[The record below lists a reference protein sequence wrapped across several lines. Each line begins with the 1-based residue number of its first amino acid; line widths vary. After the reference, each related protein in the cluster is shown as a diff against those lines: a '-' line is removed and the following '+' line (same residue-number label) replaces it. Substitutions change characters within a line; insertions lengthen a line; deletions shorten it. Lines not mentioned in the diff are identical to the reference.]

1 VTRPA
6 LLRAAVVPF
15 VAAPLLASS
24 LLATAAQAGPATTH
38 GGPVLTVAPGDDE
51 TTDADRPVRIDV
63 GRFEPRTVT
72 PGATVTVAGTLTNT
86 GTEAIDGLTIRLQ
99 RGEVRAT
106 REELA
111 AASRD
116 RDPATAVT
124 PGFRPVPGTLKPGG
138 TLDFSY
144 SIPAA
149 ELHLDRNGVYPVLLN
164 LNGTTADDEQQRVG
178 ELTTFVIQQPAVTPA
193 RTTVGWLWPL
203 AERTHRNAAGDFVDD
218 GLTQL
223 IGPDGRLDRALTAI
237 ERLPSTPS
245 PGTARPVPAVPV
257 TLAIDPALVE
267 ELEIMADGPYAVAG
281 DAGAGRGTEAARRFL
296 DRLKAMAAVH
306 PIVAL
311 PYGDV
316 DADALVATGLS
327 DALTRA
333 LPGTP
338 AGTAEDPPTADDED
352 ATPQTTTAGP
362 TGTTAPEAPAPR
374 TGDSAGVE
382 ILAGA
387 LHVEPRADLAWAA
400 GGSYRADTLAAL
412 QDAGTTEVVLGPGS
426 LSEGDRAVG
435 LPGGRAAAHTRLAT
449 DAGNLDVLV
458 ADAALGD
465 LAGSAEQVPGGPRLA
480 EQRYLA
486 ELAVLGLQAP
496 RGTEQTV
503 LVAPPRQVDAGP
515 DGAGAMM
522 ADTAGLPWLRP
533 GSVESLTAAEPVDA
547 GRLSDPVD
555 AVQLDAAGLTA
566 IGQGIAARND
576 LAGAVVGDP
585 DTALRAT
592 DAAAARAGS
601 VAWRFDAE
609 GFRAAATDFRGQV
622 DRLRDRVTLLA
633 PADGTYTL
641 ASSDSPLVMTVHN
654 ELPFAVQVR
663 LDVRTRGK
671 KGLSIGDI
679 GAQTLAPEQRTTL
692 QVPTQVRQ
700 SGGLTVTAVLT
711 TPGGGTLGDTVQM
724 HVKSTAYG
732 PISLIITIGSAALL
746 GLLFL
751 RRLIRFVLRRR
762 RAAAEEAGTG
772 PGVPGPEGALVPQ
785 PPTRSPV

>member
-15 VAAPLLASS
+15 VAAPLLASC
-24 LLATAAQAGPATTH
+24 LMAPAAHAGPATTH
-38 GGPVLTVAPGDDE
+38 GGPVLAAPAHGKK
-51 TTDADRPVRIDV
+51 TDVDRPVRIEV

-111 AASRD
+111 AASSD
-116 RDPATAVT
+116 PDPATAVT

-144 SIPAA
+144 SITAA

-164 LNGTTADDEQQRVG
+164 LNGTTTTDEQQRVG
-178 ELTTFVIQQPAVTPA
+178 ELATFVIQQPAVTPA
-193 RTTVGWLWPL
+193 RTTVAWLWPL
-203 AERTHRNAAGDFVDD
+203 TERSHRNAAGTFVDD

-223 IGPDGRLDRALTAI
+223 IGPGGRLDRALTAI
-237 ERLPSTPS
+237 ERLPATAS

-257 TLAIDPALVE
+257 TLAVDPSLVE
-267 ELEIMADGPYAVAG
+267 ELQIMADGPYAVGGEA
-281 DAGAGRGTEAARRFL
+281 DAGRGTDAARAFL
-296 DRLKAMAAVH
+296 HRLAAMAAVH
-306 PIVAL
+306 PVVAL
-311 PYGDV
+311 PYGDA
-316 DADALVATGLS
+316 DADALVATGLT

-338 AGTAEDPPTADDED
+338 AGTAEDPPSAADE
-352 ATPQTTTAGP
+352 ATPTTTTTAGP
-362 TGTTAPEAPAPR
+362 SGTTAPEAPAPR

-382 ILAGA
+382 ILADA
-387 LHVEPRADLAWAA
+387 LDVEPRADLAWAA

-412 QDAGTTEVVLGPGS
+412 QDGGTTEVVLGPDS
-426 LSEGDRAVG
+426 LSDGDRAVG
-435 LPGGRAAAHTRLAT
+435 LPRGRAAAHTRLAT

-458 ADAALGD
+458 ADSALSD
-465 LAGSAEQVPGGPRLA
+465 IAGSAEAVPGGPRLA
-480 EQRYLA
+480 EQQYLA

-533 GSVESLTAAEPVDA
+533 GSVESLTAAPPVGA

-555 AVQLDAAGLTA
+555 AVQLDAAGLAA

-576 LAGAVVGDP
+576 LAGAVVGDA

-592 DAAAARAGS
+592 DAAAARASS
-601 VAWRFDAE
+601 VAWRSDAG
-609 GFRAAATDFRGQV
+609 GFRAAARDFRDRV
-622 DRLRDRVTLLA
+622 DRLRGRVTLLA

-654 ELPFAVQVR
+654 DLPFAVRVR
-663 LDVRTRGK
+663 LDARTRGK
-671 KGLSIGDI
+671 KGLSISDI
-679 GAQTLAPEQRTTL
+679 GPQTLAPEQRTTL

-700 SGGLTVTAVLT
+700 SGGFAVTAVLT

-751 RRLIRFVLRRR
+751 RRLIRFILRRR

-772 PGVPGPEGALVPQ
+772 PGVPGPEGALVAQ

>member
-6 LLRAAVVPF
+6 LLRAAVVPI
-15 VAAPLLASS
+15 VAAPLMASC
-24 LLATAAQAGPATTH
+24 LLAPAAQAGSLSTH
-38 GGPVLTVAPGDDE
+38 SGPVLTASPRHGA
-51 TTDADRPVRIDV
+51 TTDADRPVTIEV
-63 GRFEPRTVT
+63 GRFEPRTIT
-72 PGATVTVAGTLTNT
+72 PGTTVTVAGTLTNT
-86 GTEAIDGLTIRLQ
+86 GGEAIKGLTIRLQ
-99 RGEVRAT
+99 RGEVRTT

-116 RDPATAVT
+116 PDPATEVT
-124 PGFRPVPGTLKPGG
+124 PGFRPVPGTLKAGG

-164 LNGTTADDEQQRVG
+164 LNGTTDTDGQQRVG
-178 ELTTFVIQQPAVTPA
+178 ELATYVIQQPAVTPA
-193 RTTVGWLWPL
+193 RTTVAWLWPL
-203 AERTHRNAAGDFVDD
+203 TERSHRNAAGAFVDD

-223 IGPDGRLDRALTAI
+223 VGPDGRLDRALTAI
-237 ERLPSTPS
+237 ERLPATPS
-245 PGTARPVPAVPV
+245 PGTAQPVPAVPV
-257 TLAIDPALVE
+257 TLAVDPALVE
-267 ELEIMADGPYAVAG
+267 ELELMAAGPYAVGG
-281 DAGAGRGTEAARRFL
+281 DAGAGRGTEAARTFL
-296 DRLKAMAAVH
+296 DRLKAVAAVH
-306 PIVAL
+306 PVVAL

-327 DALTRA
+327 DALARA

-338 AGTAEDPPTADDED
+338 AGTAEDPPAPGED
-352 ATPQTTTAGP
+352 GATPQTTTAGP
-362 TGTTAPEAPAPR
+362 TGTPAPQAPAPR

-382 ILAGA
+382 ILADA
-387 LHVEPRADLAWAA
+387 LDVRPRADLAWAA

-412 QDAGTTEVVLGPGS
+412 QDGGTTEVVLGPGS
-426 LSEGDRAVG
+426 LSDGDRAVG

-458 ADAALGD
+458 ADSALSD
-465 LAGSAEQVPGGPRLA
+465 IAGSAEAVPGGPRLA
-480 EQRYLA
+480 EQQYLA

-533 GSVESLTAAEPVDA
+533 GSVESLTAAPPVGA

-555 AVQLDAAGLTA
+555 AVQLDATGLAA

-576 LAGAVVGDP
+576 LAGAVVGDA

-592 DAAAARAGS
+592 DAAAARASS
-601 VAWRFDAE
+601 VAWRSDTGA
-609 GFRAAATDFRGQV
+609 FRAAARDFRDRV
-622 DRLRDRVTLLA
+622 DRLRGRVTLLA

-654 ELPFAVQVR
+654 DLPFAVRVR
-663 LDVRTRGK
+663 LDARTRGK
-671 KGLSIGDI
+671 KGLSISDI
-679 GAQTLAPEQRTTL
+679 GPQTLAPEQRTTL

-700 SGGLTVTAVLT
+700 SGGFAVTAVLT

-751 RRLIRFVLRRR
+751 RRLIRFILRRR
-762 RAAAEEAGTG
+762 RAAADEAVTG
-772 PGVPGPEGALVPQ
+772 PGVPGPEGALVAQ

>member
-1 VTRPA
+1 MTRPA

-15 VAAPLLASS
+15 VAAPLLASC
-24 LLATAAQAGPATTH
+24 LLAPAAQAGPATTH
-38 GGPVLTVAPGDDE
+38 GVPVLAAPAHAKK
-51 TTDADRPVRIDV
+51 TDADRPVRIEV

-72 PGATVTVAGTLTNT
+72 PGATITVAGTLTNT

-99 RGEVRAT
+99 RGEVRTT

-111 AASRD
+111 AASSD
-116 RDPATAVT
+116 PDPASAVT

-164 LNGTTADDEQQRVG
+164 LNGTTTTDQQQRVG
-178 ELTTFVIQQPAVTPA
+178 ELATFVIQQPAVTPA
-193 RTTVGWLWPL
+193 RTTVAWLWPL
-203 AERTHRNAAGDFVDD
+203 TERSHRNAAGTFVDD

-237 ERLPSTPS
+237 ERLPATAP

-257 TLAIDPALVE
+257 TLAVDPALVE
-267 ELEIMADGPYAVAG
+267 ELQIMANGPYAVGGEA
-281 DAGAGRGTEAARRFL
+281 DAGRGTDAAREFL
-296 DRLKAMAAVH
+296 HRLAAMAAVH
-306 PIVAL
+306 PVVAL
-311 PYGDV
+311 PYGDA
-316 DADALVATGLS
+316 DADALVATGLT

-338 AGTAEDPPTADDED
+338 AGTAEDPPAAAGE
-352 ATPQTTTAGP
+352 ATPTTTTAGP
-362 TGTTAPEAPAPR
+362 SGTTAPEAPAPR

-382 ILAGA
+382 ILADA
-387 LHVEPRADLAWAA
+387 LDVEPRADLAWAA
-400 GGSYRADTLAAL
+400 GGSYRADTIAAL
-412 QDAGTTEVVLGPGS
+412 QDGGTTEVVLGPDS
-426 LSEGDRAVG
+426 LSDGDRAVG

-449 DAGNLDVLV
+449 DKGNLDVLV
-458 ADAALGD
+458 ADSALSD
-465 LAGSAEQVPGGPRLA
+465 IAGSAEAVPGGPRLA
-480 EQRYLA
+480 EQQYLA

-533 GSVESLTAAEPVDA
+533 GSVESLTAAPPVGA

-555 AVQLDAAGLTA
+555 AVQLDSTGLAA

-576 LAGAVVGDP
+576 LAGAVVGDA

-592 DAAAARAGS
+592 DAAAARASS
-601 VAWRFDAE
+601 VAWRSDAG
-609 GFRAAATDFRGQV
+609 GFRAAARDFRDRV
-622 DRLRDRVTLLA
+622 DRLRGRVTLLA

-654 ELPFAVQVR
+654 DLPFAVRVR
-663 LDVRTRGK
+663 LDARTRGK
-671 KGLSIGDI
+671 KGLSISDI

-700 SGGLTVTAVLT
+700 SGGFAVTAVLT

-751 RRLIRFVLRRR
+751 RRLIRFILRRR
-762 RAAAEEAGTG
+762 RTAAEEAGTG
-772 PGVPGPEGALVPQ
+772 PGVPGPEGALVAQ

>member
-15 VAAPLLASS
+15 VAAPLLASC
-24 LLATAAQAGPATTH
+24 LLAPAAQAGPATTH
-38 GGPVLTVAPGDDE
+38 GVPVLAAPAHAKK
-51 TTDADRPVRIDV
+51 TDADRPVRIEV

-72 PGATVTVAGTLTNT
+72 PGATITVAGTLTNT

-99 RGEVRAT
+99 RGEVRTT

-111 AASRD
+111 AASSD
-116 RDPATAVT
+116 PDPASAVT

-164 LNGTTADDEQQRVG
+164 LNGTTTTDQQQRVG
-178 ELTTFVIQQPAVTPA
+178 ELATFVIQQPAVTPA
-193 RTTVGWLWPL
+193 RTTVAWLWPL
-203 AERTHRNAAGDFVDD
+203 TERSHRNAAGTFVDD

-237 ERLPSTPS
+237 ERLPATAP

-257 TLAIDPALVE
+257 TLAVDPALVE
-267 ELEIMADGPYAVAG
+267 ELQIMANGPYAVGGEA
-281 DAGAGRGTEAARRFL
+281 DAGRGTDAAREFL
-296 DRLKAMAAVH
+296 HRLAAMAAVH
-306 PIVAL
+306 PVVAL
-311 PYGDV
+311 PYGDA
-316 DADALVATGLS
+316 DADALVATGLT

-338 AGTAEDPPTADDED
+338 AGTAEDPPAAAGE
-352 ATPQTTTAGP
+352 ATPTTTTAGP
-362 TGTTAPEAPAPR
+362 SGTTAPEAPAPR

-382 ILAGA
+382 ILADA
-387 LHVEPRADLAWAA
+387 LDVEPRADLAWAA
-400 GGSYRADTLAAL
+400 GGSYRADTIAAL
-412 QDAGTTEVVLGPGS
+412 QDGGTTEVVLGPDS
-426 LSEGDRAVG
+426 LSDGDRAVG

-449 DAGNLDVLV
+449 DKGNLDVLV
-458 ADAALGD
+458 ADSALSD
-465 LAGSAEQVPGGPRLA
+465 IAGSAEAVPGGPRLA
-480 EQRYLA
+480 EQQYLA

-522 ADTAGLPWLRP
+522 ADTAGLPWLQP
-533 GSVESLTAAEPVDA
+533 GSVESLTAAPPVGA

-555 AVQLDAAGLTA
+555 AVQLDSTGLAA

-576 LAGAVVGDP
+576 LAGAVVGDA

-592 DAAAARAGS
+592 DAAAARASS
-601 VAWRFDAE
+601 VAWRSDAG
-609 GFRAAATDFRGQV
+609 GFRAAARDFRDRV
-622 DRLRDRVTLLA
+622 DRLRGRVTLLA

-654 ELPFAVQVR
+654 DLPFAVRVR
-663 LDVRTRGK
+663 LDARTRGK
-671 KGLSIGDI
+671 KGLSISDI

-700 SGGLTVTAVLT
+700 SGGFAVTAVLT

-751 RRLIRFVLRRR
+751 RRLIRFILRRR
-762 RAAAEEAGTG
+762 RTAAEEAGTG
-772 PGVPGPEGALVPQ
+772 PGVPGPEGALVAQ

>member
-15 VAAPLLASS
+15 VAAPLLASC
-24 LLATAAQAGPATTH
+24 LLAPAAQAGPATTH
-38 GGPVLTVAPGDDE
+38 GVPVLAAPAHAKK
-51 TTDADRPVRIDV
+51 TDADRPVRIEV

-72 PGATVTVAGTLTNT
+72 PGATITVAGTLTNT

-99 RGEVRAT
+99 RGEVRTT

-111 AASRD
+111 AASSD
-116 RDPATAVT
+116 PDPASAVT

-164 LNGTTADDEQQRVG
+164 LNGTTTTDQQQRVG
-178 ELTTFVIQQPAVTPA
+178 ELATFVIQQPAVTPA
-193 RTTVGWLWPL
+193 RTTVAWLWPL
-203 AERTHRNAAGDFVDD
+203 TERSHRNAAGTFVDD

-237 ERLPSTPS
+237 ERLPATAP

-257 TLAIDPALVE
+257 TLAVDPALVE
-267 ELEIMADGPYAVAG
+267 ELQIMANGPYAVGGEA
-281 DAGAGRGTEAARRFL
+281 DAGRGTDAAREFL
-296 DRLKAMAAVH
+296 HRLAAMAAVH
-306 PIVAL
+306 PVVAL
-311 PYGDV
+311 PYGDA
-316 DADALVATGLS
+316 DADALVATGLT

-338 AGTAEDPPTADDED
+338 AGTAEDPPAAAGE
-352 ATPQTTTAGP
+352 ATPTTTTAGP
-362 TGTTAPEAPAPR
+362 SGTTAPEAPAPR

-382 ILAGA
+382 ILADA
-387 LHVEPRADLAWAA
+387 LDVEPRADLAWAA
-400 GGSYRADTLAAL
+400 GGSYRADTIAAL
-412 QDAGTTEVVLGPGS
+412 QDGGTTEVVLGPDS
-426 LSEGDRAVG
+426 LSDGDRAVG

-458 ADAALGD
+458 ADSALSD
-465 LAGSAEQVPGGPRLA
+465 IAGSAEAVPGGPRLA
-480 EQRYLA
+480 EQQYLA

-533 GSVESLTAAEPVDA
+533 GSVESLTAAPPVGA

-555 AVQLDAAGLTA
+555 AVQLDSTGLAA

-576 LAGAVVGDP
+576 LAGAVVGDA

-592 DAAAARAGS
+592 DAAAARASS
-601 VAWRFDAE
+601 VAWRSDAG
-609 GFRAAATDFRGQV
+609 GFRAAARDFRDRV
-622 DRLRDRVTLLA
+622 DRLRGRVTLLA

-654 ELPFAVQVR
+654 DLPFAVRVR
-663 LDVRTRGK
+663 LDARTRGK
-671 KGLSIGDI
+671 KGLSISDI

-700 SGGLTVTAVLT
+700 SGGFAVTAVLT

-751 RRLIRFVLRRR
+751 RRLIRFILRRR

-772 PGVPGPEGALVPQ
+772 PGVPGPEGALVAQ

>member
-1 VTRPA
+1 MTRPA

-15 VAAPLLASS
+15 VAAPLLASC
-24 LLATAAQAGPATTH
+24 LLAPAAQAGPATTH
-38 GGPVLTVAPGDDE
+38 GVPVLAAPAHAKK
-51 TTDADRPVRIDV
+51 TDADRPVRIEV

-72 PGATVTVAGTLTNT
+72 PGATITVAGTLTNT

-99 RGEVRAT
+99 RGEVRTT

-111 AASRD
+111 AASSD
-116 RDPATAVT
+116 PDPASAVT

-164 LNGTTADDEQQRVG
+164 LNGTTTTDEQQRVG
-178 ELTTFVIQQPAVTPA
+178 ELATFVIQQPAVTPA
-193 RTTVGWLWPL
+193 RTTVAWLWPL
-203 AERTHRNAAGDFVDD
+203 TERSHRNAAGTFVDD

-237 ERLPSTPS
+237 ERLPATAP

-257 TLAIDPALVE
+257 TLAVDPALVE
-267 ELEIMADGPYAVAG
+267 ELQIMANGPYAVGGEA
-281 DAGAGRGTEAARRFL
+281 DAGRGTDAAREFL
-296 DRLKAMAAVH
+296 HRLAAMAAVH
-306 PIVAL
+306 PVVAL
-311 PYGDV
+311 PYGDA
-316 DADALVATGLS
+316 DADALVATGLT

-338 AGTAEDPPTADDED
+338 AGTAEDPPPAAGE
-352 ATPQTTTAGP
+352 ATPTTTTAGP
-362 TGTTAPEAPAPR
+362 SGTTAPEAPAPR

-382 ILAGA
+382 ILADA
-387 LHVEPRADLAWAA
+387 LDVEPRADLAWAA
-400 GGSYRADTLAAL
+400 GGSYRADTIAAL
-412 QDAGTTEVVLGPGS
+412 QDGGTTEVVLGPDS
-426 LSEGDRAVG
+426 LSDGDRAVG

-449 DAGNLDVLV
+449 DKGNLDVLV
-458 ADAALGD
+458 ADSALSD
-465 LAGSAEQVPGGPRLA
+465 IAGSAEAVPGGPRLA
-480 EQRYLA
+480 EQQYLA

-522 ADTAGLPWLRP
+522 ADTAGLPWLQP
-533 GSVESLTAAEPVDA
+533 GSVESLTAAPPVGA

-555 AVQLDAAGLTA
+555 AVQLDSTGLAA

-576 LAGAVVGDP
+576 LAGAVVGDA

-592 DAAAARAGS
+592 DAAAARASS
-601 VAWRFDAE
+601 VAWRSDAG
-609 GFRAAATDFRGQV
+609 GFRAAARDFRDRV
-622 DRLRDRVTLLA
+622 DRLRGRVTLLA

-654 ELPFAVQVR
+654 DLPFAVRVR
-663 LDVRTRGK
+663 LDARTRGK
-671 KGLSIGDI
+671 KGLSISDI

-700 SGGLTVTAVLT
+700 SGGFAVTAVLT

-751 RRLIRFVLRRR
+751 RRLIRFILRRR
-762 RAAAEEAGTG
+762 RTAAEEAGTG
-772 PGVPGPEGALVPQ
+772 PGVPGPEGALVAQ

>member
-15 VAAPLLASS
+15 VAAPLLASC
-24 LLATAAQAGPATTH
+24 LLAPAAQAGPATTH
-38 GGPVLTVAPGDDE
+38 GVPVLAAPAHAKK
-51 TTDADRPVRIDV
+51 TDADRPVRIEV

-72 PGATVTVAGTLTNT
+72 PGATITVAGTLTNT

-99 RGEVRAT
+99 RGEVRTT

-111 AASRD
+111 AASSD
-116 RDPATAVT
+116 PDPASAVT

-164 LNGTTADDEQQRVG
+164 LNGTTTTDQQQRVG
-178 ELTTFVIQQPAVTPA
+178 ELATFVIQQPAVTPA
-193 RTTVGWLWPL
+193 RTTVAWLWPL
-203 AERTHRNAAGDFVDD
+203 TERSHRNAAGTFVDD

-237 ERLPSTPS
+237 ERLPATAP

-257 TLAIDPALVE
+257 TLAVDPALVE
-267 ELEIMADGPYAVAG
+267 ELQIMANGPYAVGGEA
-281 DAGAGRGTEAARRFL
+281 DAGRGTDAAREFL
-296 DRLKAMAAVH
+296 HRLAAMAAVH
-306 PIVAL
+306 PVVAL
-311 PYGDV
+311 PYGDA
-316 DADALVATGLS
+316 DADALVATGLT

-338 AGTAEDPPTADDED
+338 AGTAEDPPAAAGE
-352 ATPQTTTAGP
+352 ATPTTTTAGP
-362 TGTTAPEAPAPR
+362 SGTTAPEAPAPR

-382 ILAGA
+382 ILADA
-387 LHVEPRADLAWAA
+387 LDVEPRADLAWAA
-400 GGSYRADTLAAL
+400 GGSYRADTIAAL
-412 QDAGTTEVVLGPGS
+412 QDGGTTEVVLGPDS
-426 LSEGDRAVG
+426 LSDGDRAVG

-449 DAGNLDVLV
+449 DKGNLDVLV
-458 ADAALGD
+458 ADSALSD
-465 LAGSAEQVPGGPRLA
+465 IAGSAEAVPGGPRLA
-480 EQRYLA
+480 EQQYLA

-533 GSVESLTAAEPVDA
+533 GSVESLTAAPPVGA

-555 AVQLDAAGLTA
+555 AVQLDSTGLAA

-576 LAGAVVGDP
+576 LAGAVVGDA

-592 DAAAARAGS
+592 DAAAARASS
-601 VAWRFDAE
+601 VAWRSDAG
-609 GFRAAATDFRGQV
+609 GFRAAARDFRDRV
-622 DRLRDRVTLLA
+622 DRLRGRVTLLA

-654 ELPFAVQVR
+654 DLPFAVRVR
-663 LDVRTRGK
+663 LDARTRGK
-671 KGLSIGDI
+671 KGLSISDI

-700 SGGLTVTAVLT
+700 SGGFAVTAVLT

-751 RRLIRFVLRRR
+751 RRLIRFILRRR
-762 RAAAEEAGTG
+762 RTAAEEAGTG
-772 PGVPGPEGALVPQ
+772 PGVPGPEGALVAQ